1 MSFYGKIVWITGA
14 SSGIG
19 EALAYA
25 FAEEGARL
33 VISSRRREALEKVR
47 EKAQNSSDVLVL
59 PLDLSDISQ
68 MEPAVKKVKEQFGRI
83 DILINNGG
91 VSQRGNVMETPLDV
105 ERQIMEVNFFGTVAL
120 TKSVLPIMERQKDG
134 HVVVISSI
142 LGKFAIPGRATYCA
156 SKHALQGYFGAL
168 EKELEKKKIKV
179 SLICPGFIRTN
190 VSKNAVTSDGTSHD
204 SMDDGQ
210 AGGMS
215 AEECARDIIK
225 AVKKNRS
232 EVYIGG
238 KEILM
243 VYLKRYVPS
252 IFNSVVRKRVN
263 KPNGQV

>member
-1 MSFYGKIVWITGA
+1 MWITGA

-59 PLDLSDISQ
+59 PLDLADESQ
-68 MEPAVKKVKEQFGRI
+68 MKPAVKKVMEQFGRI

-91 VSQRGNVMETPLDV
+91 VSQRGNVMDTSLEV
-105 ERQIMEVNFFGTVAL
+105 ERQIMEVNFFG
-120 TKSVLPIMERQKDG
+120 SVGLSKTILPIMQRQKDG
-134 HVVVISSI
+134 HIVVVSSI
-142 LGKFAIPGRATYCA
+142 LGKFSVPGRATYCA
-156 SKHALQGYFGAL
+156 SKHALQGYFGSL
-168 EKELEKKKIKV
+168 EREVEKENIKV
-179 SLICPGFIRTN
+179 SLICPGFIKTN
-190 VSKNAVTSDGTSHD
+190 VSKNAVTSDGSSHG

-215 AEECARDIIK
+215 AEECAKEIVT
-225 AVKKNRS
+225 AVRKKRS

-243 VYLKRYVPS
+243 VYLKRYTPS
-252 IFNSVVRKRVN
+252 LFKSVLSRVIK
-263 KPNGQV
+263 KPGGQI